1 MFNMLLRSCLSAE
14 IIRCLCAVRTQILFL
29 SPYKITSSPRRY
41 FVTLPFMHLCQG
53 LGTVPSA
60 LAAAAGGVWMS
71 VVAMKVNFYRI
82 RPYLSKA
89 VYRIVLNWHPE
100 CFRELGPVEFS
111 IKGQ

>member
-1 MFNMLLRSCLSAE
+1 
-14 IIRCLCAVRTQILFL
+14 
-29 SPYKITSSPRRY
+29 
-41 FVTLPFMHLCQG
+41 
-53 LGTVPSA
+53 
-60 LAAAAGGVWMS
+60 MS